1 MGLYKCLICIIDFT
15 CVDATLFNVGAISN
29 FRGLY
34 EEKNRFST
42 IIYSILVF
50 ARFGFVKFMENQTAK
65 GRAASMIPTVSLG
78 TVAEEDVA
86 NSIETQGRIV
96 AKYDVDIVAKVS
108 GSLLQKHF
116 NEGDYVQKGQLYL
129 QLTRRNMQ

>member
-1 MGLYKCLICIIDFT
+1 
-15 CVDATLFNVGAISN
+15 
-29 FRGLY
+29 
-34 EEKNRFST
+34 
-42 IIYSILVF
+42 
-50 ARFGFVKFMENQTAK
+50 MENQTAK

-108 GSLLQKHF
+108 GSLLHRVF
-116 NEGDYVQKGQLYL
+116 LS
-129 QLTRRNMQ
+129 